1 MRISEAQA
9 KVILGRFYVAP
20 TAKTAQKSKR
30 PKQPSVGELELIR
43 HLHVHKIPY
52 EREFKFAEHRRW
64 RADFLITGTRI
75 LIEVEGGIF
84 SNGRHTRGTGYTK
97 DCEKYNWAASNNWL
111 LLRFTTA
118 QVQSGAALDAIVK
131 TLENQGSKYDY

>member
-9 KVILGRFYVAP
+9 KVLLGQFYIAP
-20 TAKTAQKSKR
+20 NNKTPKQKR
-30 PKQPSVGELELIR
+30 PKQPSAGEMELIR
-43 HLHVHKIPY
+43 HLHAHKIPY
-52 EREFKFAEHRRW
+52 EREFKFAQHRRW

-111 LLRFTTA
+111 LLRFTTG
-118 QVQSGAALDAIVK
+118 QVNSGDAVK
-131 TLENQGSKYDY
+131 VVLEAIKNNEVKKHG